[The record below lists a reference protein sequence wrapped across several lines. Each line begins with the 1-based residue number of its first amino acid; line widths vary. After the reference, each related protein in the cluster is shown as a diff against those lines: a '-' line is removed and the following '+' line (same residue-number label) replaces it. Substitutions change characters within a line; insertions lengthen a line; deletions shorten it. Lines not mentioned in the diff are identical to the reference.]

1 MTPAQAAPS
10 SLKLVHVVAALL
22 INAERQ
28 FLLAQRPE
36 GKFQAGRWE
45 LPGGKLEAGE
55 LPEDALV
62 REIQEELG
70 ITLDKAALTPFTFI
84 SHSYAELGV
93 HVLMP
98 IFSCTRWHGTPKSME
113 NQSFEWVSAT
123 SLRDYQLVTAD
134 EALIE
139 PIQSYIKHQLP
150 A

>member
-1 MTPAQAAPS
+1 MTHAQPAPS

-28 FLLAQRPE
+28 FLFAQRPE

-55 LPEDALV
+55 LPEEALV

-70 ITLDKAALTPFTFI
+70 ITLDKAALKPFTFI

-113 NQSFEWVSAT
+113 NQDFKW
-123 SLRDYQLVTAD
+123 LRSHELTHYPLVTAD
-134 EALIE
+134 EVLVDLLQAFVK
-139 PIQSYIKHQLP
+139 S
-150 A
+150 

>member
-1 MTPAQAAPS
+1 MTLAQPAPS

-70 ITLDKAALTPFTFI
+70 ITLDKAVLTPFTFI

-98 IFSCTRWHGTPKSME
+98 IFSCTRWHGSPKSME
-113 NQSFEWVSAT
+113 NQSFEWVRPQD
-123 SLRDYQLVTAD
+123 LRRYPLVTAD
-134 EALIE
+134 EVLLE
-139 PIQSYIKHQLP
+139 PITALLTSP